1 MSRLPIKHWLV
12 TTCLISGGLVWAIS
26 PFEKQQLD
34 NFKVST
40 LKGLPGVAVA
50 AKIARDDPNTL
61 RLLKEQDLQRDV
73 EFTLQT
79 AGIEVLQPTP
89 DVGLYIVIV
98 NVTMTDKEGL
108 ICAMHVQSSLMQIV
122 NLARDPSIKTE
133 AKTWPS
139 VSQASFGVLPLNLA
153 KRIITQAVKD
163 QAKDFASDYLAA
175 NPKTTGPIP
184 KQ

>member
-1 MSRLPIKHWLV
+1 MGRLPVNYWLV
-12 TTCLISGGLVWAIS
+12 TACLISGGLVWAIS

-50 AKIARDDPNTL
+50 VKIARDDPNTL

-79 AGIEVLQPTP
+79 AGIEVLRPTP

-98 NVTMTDKEGL
+98 NVAMTDKEGL

-139 VSQASFGVLPLNLA
+139 VSQARFGIVPLNMA
-153 KRIITQAVKD
+153 KRMITQSVKD
-163 QAKDFASDYLAA
+163 QAAEFVEDYKAA
-175 NPKTTGPIP
+175 NPKP
-184 KQ
+184 